1 MGVGEEMPQHLSR
14 QIVSCILLDSLCGPY
29 RNWAPV
35 VTLATNI
42 FYWLS
47 SLFSSLADSYTL
59 FIGTIYQRNHLQ
71 LQCCLRIYFW
81 KPKLRYLNYK
91 VLVFLFSGVFSFEY
105 FLSFLLEHLRN
116 ELFCWLFE
124 KIFFFFHFLTQ
135 GFFLPLANWKMSVPE
150 GPTVTKDK
158 VSLNILC
165 PHHIS
170 ASGKSQNGRDNY
182 LDFWNNK
189 ADNFIRLHINMNLFF
204 QTLFTSPI
212 SDFVL
217 IVDFF
222 WYQLFYPY
230 LFSFW
235 NIWLIRRDHR

>member
-124 KIFFFFHFLTQ
+124 KIFFFFIFWLKDSSCLWQIEKWVSLKDQQSPKIKYHLT
-135 GFFLPLANWKMSVPE
+135 FCAPTIFLPQARARMAE
-150 GPTVTKDK
+150 TI
-158 VSLNILC
+158 IL
-165 PHHIS
+165 IS
-170 ASGKSQNGRDNY
+170 EIIK
-182 LDFWNNK
+182 
-189 ADNFIRLHINMNLFF
+189 
-204 QTLFTSPI
+204 
-212 SDFVL
+212 L
-217 IVDFF
+217 II
-222 WYQLFYPY
+222 L
-230 LFSFW
+230 
-235 NIWLIRRDHR
+235 